1 MDNVRMFGFNRPAV
15 TRTNLGYYGT
25 VGFDTTGQLSPELS
39 LSPVWIAIQNWSNA
53 HCKPGP

>member
-15 TRTNLGYYGT
+15 TRTNLGYYRT

-39 LSPVWIAIQNWSNA
+39 LSPVWIAIQNW
-53 HCKPGP
+53 